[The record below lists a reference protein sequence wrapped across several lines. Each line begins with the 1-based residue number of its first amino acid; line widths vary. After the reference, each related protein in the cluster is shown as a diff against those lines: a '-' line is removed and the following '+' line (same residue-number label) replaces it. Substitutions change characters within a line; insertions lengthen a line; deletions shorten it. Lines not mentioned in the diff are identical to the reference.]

1 MEAHESHLVAEPA
14 ATPPYD
20 LEERTFQ
27 FAKSVRLFV
36 KTLPKTVATI
46 GDSKQVARFSGSV
59 GANYLEANGA
69 LGEKDRVM
77 RWRIAR
83 KEAKESAYWLRLILE
98 TNHLSNANEASRL
111 MQEATELRK
120 ILSTI
125 ITKVTNRQ
133 QRVT

>member
-1 MEAHESHLVAEPA
+1 MLVAEPSSDGY
-14 ATPPYD
+14 YD

-46 GDSKQVARFSGSV
+46 GDSKQVARSSGSV
-59 GANYLEANGA
+59 GANYLEANEA
-69 LGEKDRVM
+69 LSEKDRIM
-77 RWRIAR
+77 RLRIAR
-83 KEAKESAYWLRLILE
+83 KEAKESGYWLRLILE
-98 TNHLSNANEASRL
+98 TNDLSNAKEARRL
-111 MQEATELRK
+111 MQEAKELCK

-133 QRVT
+133 QSVT